1 MTHNPW
7 KQAQAQLEKI
17 AKKIDLD
24 PLLLTR
30 LKNPDRQVEVSLP
43 MQKDDGTIV
52 VYNGY
57 RVQHNNILGPYKG
70 GLRYHEQVSL
80 DDVKALAFWM
90 SIKCA
95 VVGIPFGG
103 GKGGITV
110 NPKTLSKN
118 ELEALTKLFTR
129 AIAPL
134 IGPTTDVPAPDI
146 NTNEETMRWIVEEY
160 SKEVEKETLSVVTG
174 KPLDLGG
181 SEGRTEATG
190 LGGAFVLLAL
200 LQKLGKDQ
208 ETPTVAVEGF
218 GNVGYH
224 VAHFLSAEGLKV
236 VAVSDSKEAIFAP
249 IGLNPKEIY
258 EAKKNR
264 GNLSHITETMPQ
276 TKILPKEA
284 ISSLSVDIF
293 IPAAME
299 ATVTKENAG
308 EIKAPII
315 LEMANGPLTQEAEE
329 ILAQKGTI
337 LVPDILANAGG
348 VCTSYFEWYQNMH
361 QEHWTKEEVF
371 ARLKRQMEAALDTV
385 FKLAQNEHI
394 SLRDAAYCV
403 ALKTIEKEYKKTH
416 E

>member
-7 KQAQAQLEKI
+7 TQAQAQLAKI

-24 PLLLTR
+24 LLLLAR
-30 LKNPDRQVEVSLP
+30 LKNPDRLVTVYLP
-43 MQKDDGTIV
+43 LQKDDGTIAI
-52 VYNGY
+52 YTGY

-103 GKGGITV
+103 GKGGITL

-118 ELEALTKLFTR
+118 ELEALTKLFTK

-134 IGPTTDVPAPDI
+134 IGPTIDVPAPDI
-146 NTNEETMRWIVEEY
+146 NTTQETMLWIVEEY
-160 SKEVEKETLSVVTG
+160 SKYVGKETPAVVTG
-174 KPLDLGG
+174 KPIENGG

-200 LQKLGKDQ
+200 LQKLRKDQ
-208 ETPTVAVEGF
+208 ETLTVAVEGF

-249 IGLNPKEIY
+249 MGLNPKEIY
-258 EAKKNR
+258 QAKKNQ
-264 GNLSHITETMPQ
+264 GNLSHTVQIIPQ
-276 TKILPKEA
+276 AKILPKEA
-284 ISSLSVDIF
+284 ISSLDVDIF

-299 ATVTKENAG
+299 GTITKENAG
-308 EIKAPII
+308 QVKAPIV
-315 LEMANGPLTQEAEE
+315 LEMANGPVTLEAEE

-337 LVPDILANAGG
+337 IVPDILANAGG
-348 VCTSYFEWYQNMH
+348 VATSYFEWYQNM
-361 QEHWTKEEVF
+361 QREHWTKEEVF
-371 ARLKRQMEAALDTV
+371 ARLKRQMEGALDTV
-385 FKLAQNEHI
+385 FEIAQNEHV
-394 SLRDAAYCV
+394 SLRDAAYIV